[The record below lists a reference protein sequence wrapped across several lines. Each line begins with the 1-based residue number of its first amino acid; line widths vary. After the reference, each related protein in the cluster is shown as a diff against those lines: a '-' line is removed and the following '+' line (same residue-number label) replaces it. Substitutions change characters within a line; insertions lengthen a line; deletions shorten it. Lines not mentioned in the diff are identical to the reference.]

1 MFMRKLLST
10 TGSRLLL
17 AALVLIFACG
27 VPGQSNRKIAVT
39 IDDLPVVT
47 IFNDIEVRRR
57 ITRDILDQIKD
68 SQVPVVGFVNEGKL
82 YRDGK
87 LVDDEVDLL
96 RQWTAA
102 GLELGNHTY
111 SHMSLNSN
119 PVGDFISD
127 VERGEIVTKQLLAT
141 RGMKLRYFRHPYLH
155 TGLDVE
161 TKRTVA
167 AYFEKNG
174 YSVAPVTVDDADW
187 IFARAYDK
195 AEKDGDKDLR
205 KRVGEAYVP
214 YLELKLGYWEKQ
226 SKALLGREV
235 AQTLLLHANSV
246 NAEFLGDILDLLK
259 KRGYE
264 CVSLDEVLRDEAYS
278 QAETFT
284 GKAGI
289 SWLHRWAIAKGKEN
303 ILPEEPRVPE
313 FVMKAA
319 GVDSE

>member
-174 YSVAPVTVDDADW
+174 YTVAPVTVDDADW

-264 CVSLDEVLRDEAYS
+264 CVSLGEVLRDEAYT

-289 SWLHRWAIAKGKEN
+289 SWLHRWAMAKGKEN